1 LADLQS
7 RVLKY
12 LVYSP
17 DLVPSDYHL
26 FSNLMKHLK
35 ARKFSSIE
43 ATLAVDG
50 WLAAQAK
57 VFFFWMG

>member
-1 LADLQS
+1 
-7 RVLKY
+7 
-12 LVYSP
+12 
-17 DLVPSDYHL
+17 
-26 FSNLMKHLK
+26 MKHLK

-57 VFFFWMG
+57 VFFF